1 MKSNKIKITRESIL
15 YFLGALACFFMVY
28 NSIDEGDFLLKATN
42 VIEKESPR
50 YFWTLI
56 VITGLIGIASVI
68 WFIKSLFESNDSNDS

>member
-1 MKSNKIKITRESIL
+1 MRSNKIRMTRESIL

-42 VIEKESPR
+42 VVEKESPR

-56 VITGLIGIASVI
+56 IITGLIGIASAI
-68 WFIKSLFESNDSNDS
+68 WFIKSLFESNDSKDN